1 MDVTVDQAIE
11 NIWNCKSEEDFLD
24 VTLTLLKLIQNVLFN
39 PDKPKFKKIK
49 RNTAFFFTNPGVE
62 QFLGVCGF
70 EVRENWMIF
79 MDTEVAFL
87 KIDTGKRQLL
97 SYRKKVDSLKAYEVP
112 ENSLRYTN
120 IMLGKGKFAS
130 VFQGSWEN
138 CQVAIKALH
147 PYCSDQAVKD
157 FRREAEI
164 LRSLK
169 HNNIVILYA
178 VCLQNV
184 NKRHAHVLE
193 LMDRTILDVLR
204 TDPDLTTERLVA
216 KALEVAAGLDHIHSK
231 DILHCDIAARNI
243 LLNIQGV
250 VKISDFG
257 LARYA
262 DSPDCNLVGKATVFP
277 IRWTAPEVFTENIL
291 TKSSDVW
298 SYGILCYEFITR
310 GKTPYGTFQNRQ
322 IKRSVASGYRLPKSD
337 ECPDD
342 LYMLMLKCWNSE
354 PSKRPSFQ
362 VIYQDLINM
371 KLGFAK
377 KQKFAVNFDE
387 RHTSADSEQPVRHST
402 FRRQSL
408 GMRASIRKLVRS
420 VSGKRQSQLSWSSD
434 NCDDSLTVYT
444 TLLQTSKEKVT
455 VHCKKD
461 IRTGDAMKKILQKI
475 GLPEQDSYKYAIVEV
490 FDALS
495 SMRRSQPALNM
506 SPELCT
512 PYVKLKGLLD
522 QPLLGRASWA
532 DKENTRYMVCT
543 RGSIL
548 RVLELC
554 KQIRDGVLIGQQ
566 PYQTRGYLLQSTG
579 LATGRASMMW
589 GKVWGTLDGISLA
602 VFEDEDCEEAWNC
615 STVLTV
621 QHASVSEHRHDMF
634 VVTDTSNNQHTF
646 QADDRDDAFRWV
658 EAINAAQLSKAPQ
671 SSKIAESIALHTAKV
686 LVITGSSSE
695 ETVNYGH
702 KQVTLHKEELVFYHN
717 GERHSSSVSDLQDI
731 SIVPANPNHV
741 TARGTGGG
749 LSPNGFRLKF
759 GEGVC
764 SHLYPMSHEDYHAWS
779 SALHRATLLVGIPHV
794 IEHSNLN
801 ELKEDQVPAAGRIE
815 SPDSGILSGDTP
827 NSHQGTSSPELEDSF
842 AELNTS
848 IQVDSACV
856 PRENSQPRGYRPPPL
871 PPRHK
876 T

>member
-164 LRSLK
+164 LSLAISY
-169 HNNIVILYA
+169 HHYLS
-178 VCLQNV
+178 
-184 NKRHAHVLE
+184 
-193 LMDRTILDVLR
+193 
-204 TDPDLTTERLVA
+204 LTLS
-216 KALEVAAGLDHIHSK
+216 H
-231 DILHCDIAARNI
+231 I

-342 LYMLMLKCWNSE
+342 LYILMLKCWNSE